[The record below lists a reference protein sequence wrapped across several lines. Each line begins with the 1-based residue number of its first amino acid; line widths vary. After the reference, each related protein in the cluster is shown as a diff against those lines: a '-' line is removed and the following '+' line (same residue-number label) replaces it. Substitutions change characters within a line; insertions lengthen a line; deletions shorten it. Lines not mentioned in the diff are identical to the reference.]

1 MSESSK
7 RLGTTASQGIEPS
20 IPTVG
25 AAVAGNGQA
34 VVAFTPSVFP
44 GKAQNV
50 TYRAIATPGNISGT
64 CVAPC
69 ASITVT
75 GLSNGTSYSF
85 VIRAE
90 SPNGVTS
97 KSSSVSNSV
106 TPFAPPPA
114 PVSPVVAPV
123 SPAPVSPA
131 PVSPAPVSPAP
142 VSPPC
147 VPYPSS
153 WSNCSNPNTD
163 ISQSV
168 LNLPC
173 GTCGSNCQGVCCNGQ
188 SNATSV
194 NFIYYYDSCGTAIG
208 CCLTGY
214 NCPACVNCSYF
225 TNCGS
230 YGGAY
235 SDSGVRTWESAAP
248 HGVCV
253 GCSELEMKHITAPGC
268 TTYYCWTGNCR
279 GCSPAP
285 VSPVVAPV
293 SPVVAPVSPVVAP
306 VSPVVAPVSPAPV
319 YQCEAYDC
327 GGVSCDTCVGC
338 VCFGFTCA
346 CP

>member
-25 AAVAGNGQA
+25 VAVAGNAQA

-44 GKAQNV
+44 GKSQNV

-114 PVSPVVAPV
+114 PVSPA
-123 SPAPVSPA
+123 PAPVSPA
-131 PVSPAPVSPAP
+131 PAPVSPAPAP

-147 VPYPSS
+147 IPTPSS
-153 WSNCSNPNTD
+153 WSNCSSPNTN
-163 ISQSV
+163 ITQSF
-168 LNLPC
+168 NALPC
-173 GTCGSNCQGVCCNGQ
+173 GTCGSVCTGACCNGTQ
-188 SNATSV
+188 DASSV
-194 NFIYYYDSCGTAIG
+194 NFTYYYDSCGTAIG

-214 NCPACVNCSYF
+214 NCDCPPNCSYF
-225 TNCGS
+225 GS
-230 YGGAY
+230 CSNFGGAY
-235 SDSGVRTWESAAP
+235 YDSGVRTWEPAAP
-248 HGVCV
+248 HGVCI
-253 GCSELEMKHITAPGC
+253 GCSELEMRHIVAPGC

-279 GCSPAP
+279 SCSPAP
-285 VSPVVAPV
+285 VSPAPAPVSPAPAPVSPAPAPVSPAPAPVSPAPAPV
-293 SPVVAPVSPVVAP
+293 SPVVPCTIEVCGDGTF
-306 VSPVVAPVSPAPV
+306 
-319 YQCEAYDC
+319 YNTCE
-327 GGVSCDTCVGC
+327 C
-338 VCFGFTCA
+338 VCFGFSVGCW
-346 CP
+346 

>member
-114 PVSPVVAPV
+114 PVSPA
-123 SPAPVSPA
+123 PAPVSPA
-131 PVSPAPVSPAP
+131 PAP

-147 VPYPSS
+147 VPTPSS
-153 WSNCSNPNTD
+153 WSNCSNPN
-163 ISQSV
+163 SFSSSAQAGA
-168 LNLPC
+168 NQPC
-173 GTCGSNCQGVCCNGQ
+173 GTAGASCSGQCCDGATD
-188 SNATSV
+188 ATSV
-194 NFIYYYDSCGTAIG
+194 NFVFHYDSCGSLIG
-208 CCLTGY
+208 ACLTGF
-214 NCPACVNCSYF
+214 NCGTCPANCQYF
-225 TNCGS
+225 ADCNT
-230 YGGAY
+230 YGFNY
-235 SDSGVRTWESAAP
+235 YDSGVRTWESAAP
-248 HGVCV
+248 HGVCI

-279 GCSPAP
+279 SCSPAP
-285 VSPVVAPV
+285 VSPAP
-293 SPVVAPVSPVVAP
+293 
-306 VSPVVAPVSPAPV
+306 APVSPAPAPVSPAPAPVSPAPAPVSPAPAPV
-319 YQCEAYDC
+319 YQCGAYDC
-327 GGVSCDTCVGC
+327 GGVSCDSCIGC
-338 VCFGFTCA
+338 VCLGFTCA